1 MFSNQCKKNG
11 RDVFSHYMT
20 SEVISQPFPTISA
33 PRSQPSV
40 AQAAPCRW
48 EILAQHMQH
57 SRPILR
63 AARTA
68 QVVPETEATGE
79 TGPEMDGNCLYTKN
93 DNLYDRNDDDPIHHW
108 IWGTF
113 MFGNSANKVQT
124 KCKQRANKE
133 LRCR

>member
-1 MFSNQCKKNG
+1 
-11 RDVFSHYMT
+11 
-20 SEVISQPFPTISA
+20 
-33 PRSQPSV
+33 
-40 AQAAPCRW
+40 
-48 EILAQHMQH
+48 MQH

-79 TGPEMDGNCLYTKN
+79 TGPEMDGNCLYTRH
-93 DNLYDRNDDDPIHHW
+93 DNLYDRNDDDPINHW

-113 MFGNSANKVQT
+113 MFGNSANK
-124 KCKQRANKE
+124 E